1 MKITRVEIFDIHC
14 PKRTSWNPVF
24 VRIHTD
30 EGISGVGEAGLAYDL
45 GHSAAA
51 HMIKEIAEA
60 MLIGWDPFRTE
71 ALWARM
77 LRESFWG
84 LGGGPVIY
92 AAMSA
97 IDTALWDIRG
107 KALGVPVYQLLGGKT
122 NGKLRTY
129 ASQLQFDW
137 DKEVTRLNAPADYG
151 RAAEK
156 AVAEG
161 YDAVKVDPIVYDK
174 DGVSHFDRTK
184 LFSQPELRL
193 FKARLQAIRDAVGDD
208 VDIIFECHSLAGAAS
223 AIQLGAMIEDIGC
236 LFYEEP
242 VNYLNSK
249 VHDKVAKRVN
259 VPIAGGERLY
269 NRWGIRPYMEDQS
282 IDVLQPDIGLCGG
295 FTEAKKVC
303 DYADVY
309 DVRIQAHVCGGPVA
323 TAASLHLETAI
334 PNFLI
339 HEHHT
344 YAIKDWNRELCI
356 QDPQPVNGFFE
367 VTEVPGLGIELNDDV
382 VYRSPHME
390 IKALKI

>member
-1 MKITRVEIFDIHC
+1 MKINRVEVFDIHC
-14 PKRTSWNPVF
+14 PKRTVWNPVF

-30 EGISGVGEAGLAYDL
+30 EGLSGVGEAGLAYDL

-60 MLIGWDPFRTE
+60 MLIGFDPRQTE
-71 ALWARM
+71 LLWSRM

-97 IDTALWDIRG
+97 IDTALWDI
-107 KALGVPVYQLLGGKT
+107 KAQALGVPVYQLLGGRV
-122 NGKLRTY
+122 NDQLRTY

-137 DKEVTRLNAPADYG
+137 DTEVNRLNHPDDFG
-151 RAAEK
+151 LAAEK
-156 AVAEG
+156 TVKEG
-161 YDAVKVDPIVYDK
+161 YDCVKVDPIMYDK
-174 DGVSHFDRTK
+174 DGVTHFDRTK
-184 LFSQPELRL
+184 LFSQPEMRL
-193 FKARLQAIRDAVGDD
+193 FRARIQAIRDAIGPDR
-208 VDIIFECHSLAGAAS
+208 DIIFECHSLPGATT
-223 AIQLGAMIEDIGC
+223 AIQLGEIAEEFNC
-236 LFYEEP
+236 LYYEEP

-249 VHDKVAKRVN
+249 LHAKVADKVK

-269 NRWGIRPYMEDQS
+269 NRWDVRPYLEDQS
-282 IDVLQPDIGLCGG
+282 VDVLQPDIGLCGG
-295 FTEAKKVC
+295 FTESKKVC

-323 TAASLHLETAI
+323 TMAALHLETAI

-344 YAIKDWNRELCI
+344 YALKDWNRELCL
-356 QDPQPVNGFFE
+356 QDPQPINGQFRAPDG
-367 VTEVPGLGIELNDDV
+367 PGLGIQLNDDIV
-382 VYRSPHME
+382 MRSPRLE
-390 IKALKI
+390 IK

>member
-1 MKITRVEIFDIHC
+1 MKINRVEIFDTHC
-14 PKRTSWNPVF
+14 PKRPSWNPVF
-24 VRIHTD
+24 IRIHTD

-60 MLIGWDPFRTE
+60 MLIGFNPMNTE
-71 ALWARM
+71 LLWSRM

-84 LGGGPVIY
+84 LGGGPVLY

-97 IDTALWDIRG
+97 IDTALWDIKG
-107 KALGVPVYQLLGGKT
+107 KAFGVPVYQLLGGKT

-137 DKEVTRLNAPADYG
+137 DKEITKLTHPEQYAE
-151 RAAEK
+151 AALK
-156 AVAEG
+156 AVADG
-161 YDAVKVDPIVYDK
+161 YDAVKVDPIVYDS
-174 DGVSHFDRTK
+174 DGNSSFDRTK
-184 LFSQPELRL
+184 LFTKPQMRL
-193 FKARLQAIRDAVGDD
+193 FGDRLRAIRTAVGPD
-208 VDIIFECHSLAGAAS
+208 VDIIFEAHSLMGAAS
-223 AIQLGAMIEDIGC
+223 AIQMGELVEEVGC
-236 LFYEEP
+236 MMYEEP
-242 VNYLNSK
+242 VNYLNSA
-249 VHDKVAKRVN
+249 VHKKVAENVR

-269 NRWGIRPYMEDQS
+269 HRWDVRPYFEDQS
-282 IDVLQPDIGLCGG
+282 IDVLQPDVGLCGG
-295 FTEAKKVC
+295 FTETKKVC

-309 DVRIQAHVCGGPVA
+309 DIRIQAHVCGGPVA

-367 VTEVPGLGIELNDDV
+367 VSEEPGIGIELNDEV

-390 IKALKI
+390 VK